1 MLVLI
6 LTFGASTAT
15 KITSYFSDIIYGNK
29 NALKDVQLEEFQF
42 IIENEYH
49 LKPIIFPETCSDSE
63 LEFTSLDP
71 DVFTV
76 NNGIIVGKRQNEN
89 VYFGTLLITS
99 KNYPEFK
106 KEVELIFKKNYP
118 TLANV
123 YLYNEY
129 NKRQEDANVYLHK
142 PFSIVTE
149 VSDNGEFVS
158 EKEITYEY
166 DQNLFEEVSKVD
178 NVLTL
183 KPKYYAYQVG
193 TSFTAF
199 STGINVY
206 VNGTKIATK
215 GVVINPL
222 LHAESFTSAKLSSKN
237 DSILLDQTGYLKSKC
252 FIELYNEDTNIVT
265 PFTITSS
272 NEEIIKVHENNE
284 LEFLQLGT
292 ASITITLNNGFS
304 KTYNLTVKNKMV
316 EPVIYG
322 DLLEDGTV
330 HILQEFSSSIGVC
343 FKDDAAYRNWTYQ
356 VVGDSITTSIDEN
369 GSIIFEANKV
379 GESTIIISLDDGV
392 ERPITKVVK
401 VVVENNPNSK
411 TSIIKS
417 FGKFLAKVA
426 GHMSFFV
433 LEAFLAYFMML
444 YYRTNKQ
451 KIDILIY
458 FGIGL
463 LLASLT
469 EFIQIF
475 LPGRYPAIKDI
486 LIDMSGYI
494 IGLGCSILFFYV
506 LKKIKNKKGIK
517 NE

>member
-6 LTFGASTAT
+6 LTFGTAT
-15 KITSYFSDIIYGNK
+15 AVKITSYFSDIIYGNK
-29 NALKDVQLEEFQF
+29 NALKDVKLEELQF
-42 IIENEYH
+42 IIENEYQ
-49 LKPIIFPETCSDSE
+49 LKPIIYPETCSDSE

-76 NNGIIVGKRQNEN
+76 NNGVIVGKRQDEN

-99 KNYPEFK
+99 KNYPDFR
-106 KEVELIFKKNYP
+106 KEIELIFKKNYP

-149 VSDNGEFVS
+149 LSDNGEFVS

-222 LHAESFTSAKLSSKN
+222 LHAESFTSAKLSTKN
-237 DSILLDQTGYLKSKC
+237 DSVTLEQTVYLNSRC
-252 FIELYNEDTNIVT
+252 FIELLNNENKVVT

-272 NEEIIKVHENNE
+272 NQDIIKVYPNNE
-284 LEFLQLGT
+284 VEFLQLGT
-292 ASITITLNNGFS
+292 ASLTITLNNGFS
-304 KTYNLTVKNKMV
+304 KTYNLTVKNKIV
-316 EPVIYG
+316 EPLIKG
-322 DLLEDGTV
+322 DLVENGTV
-330 HILQEFSSSIGVC
+330 HILEEFSSSINVV
-343 FKDDAAYRNWTYQ
+343 FNDVAAYKNWTYE
-356 VVGDSITTSIDEN
+356 VIGDSIVTSIDEN
-369 GSIIFEANKV
+369 GSIVFEAKKA
-379 GESTIIISLDDGV
+379 GESAIVITVDDGV
-392 ERPITKVVK
+392 ERPVSTVVK
-401 VVVENNPNSK
+401 IIVDHNKNAKN
-411 TSIIKS
+411 SIIKTI
-417 FGKFLAKVA
+417 GKFLAKVA
-426 GHMSFFV
+426 GHLCFFM
-433 LEAFLAYFMML
+433 LEAFLAYFMMI

-451 KIDILIY
+451 KINVIIY

-463 LLASLT
+463 FLSSLT

-475 LPGRYPAIKDI
+475 MPGRYPAIKDI
-486 LIDMSGYI
+486 LIDMSGYL
-494 IGLGCSILFFYV
+494 IGLGFSILFFY
-506 LKKIKNKKGIK
+506 LIKKMKNKEKIKN
-517 NE
+517 E